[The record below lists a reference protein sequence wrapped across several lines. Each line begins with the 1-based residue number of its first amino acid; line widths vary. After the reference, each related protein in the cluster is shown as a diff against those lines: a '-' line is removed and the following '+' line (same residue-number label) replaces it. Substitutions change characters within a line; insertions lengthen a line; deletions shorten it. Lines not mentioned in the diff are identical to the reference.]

1 MCQTWHI
8 SWDFK
13 DRQESFIQI
22 DQSFTSL
29 VWPIEKAVK
38 LGKVMHKISIYVGI
52 YENLNNFQLM
62 IK

>member
-8 SWDFK
+8 SWDFE

-38 LGKVMHKISIYVGI
+38 LRKVMHKISIYVGI